1 MSWVHYPFSALVD
14 QEEMKRA
21 LLLNAVDP
29 GIGGVLLRGDRG
41 TGKSTAARA
50 LAGLFPPIR
59 VVKHCPFHCDPDQPE
74 TWCPWCKERQ
84 ARGEALETESIPT
97 PFVNL
102 PLSVTED
109 RLVGTLDIERAL
121 KEGVWAFRPGLL
133 AAAHRGILYI
143 DEVNLLDDHLV
154 DLLLDVAAMGVN
166 VVEREGISFV
176 HASRFILIGSMNPEE
191 GDLRPQLLDRFAL
204 AVEVPTVED
213 ASLRTL
219 IMERHLAFT
228 QDPVGFRRQWEE
240 QERALREQ
248 VLQARE
254 RLSQVRH
261 TAHDLAVIAHLVVQ
275 ARVPGH
281 RAELA
286 ILRAARANAAL
297 EGREAITPDDVALAA
312 NLALRHRLL
321 RDPLE
326 PMPAPPDWAALVHQ
340 AYQRP
345 ALESEWAP
353 AEEDIA
359 AKKALRG

>member
-1 MSWVHYPFSALVD
+1 MSWVLYPFSALVN
-14 QEEMKRA
+14 QEKMKRA

-50 LAGLFPPIR
+50 LAGLLPPIR
-59 VVKHCPFHCDPDQPE
+59 VVQGCPFHCDPDVPQ
-74 TWCPWCKERQ
+74 TWCPWCRERQ
-84 ARGEALETESIPT
+84 ARGEQLEATTIPT

-166 VVEREGISFV
+166 VVEREGVSFT

-204 AVEVPTVED
+204 AVEVPTVTD
-213 ASLRTL
+213 AELRTL

-228 QDPVGFRRQWEE
+228 QDPTGFRQAWEE
-240 QERALREQ
+240 REQELQRQ

-254 RLSQVRH
+254 RLPRVRH
-261 TAHDLAVIAHLVVQ
+261 TSQDLAVIARLVVE

-297 EGREAITPDDVALAA
+297 EDRETITPEDVALAA
-312 NLALRHRLL
+312 NLALGHRLL

-326 PMPAPPDWAALVHQ
+326 PMPEVPDWTALVHQ
-340 AYQRP
+340 AYQQAMREP
-345 ALESEWAP
+345 GWTPSE
-353 AEEDIA
+353 EEIA